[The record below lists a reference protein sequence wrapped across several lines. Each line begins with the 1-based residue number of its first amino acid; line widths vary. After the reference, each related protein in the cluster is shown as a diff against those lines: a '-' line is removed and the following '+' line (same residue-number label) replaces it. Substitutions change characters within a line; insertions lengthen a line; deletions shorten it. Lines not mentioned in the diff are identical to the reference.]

1 MKRAGTAPPNCATG
15 GRIPHPRWQGEPLQG
30 KTLLV
35 WGEQGAGDILQFVRY
50 LPRLA
55 ALVHGQGGRLLL
67 SAFKPL
73 KPLLDFSFKG
83 VLDGPVIDDATPPPR
98 L

>member
-1 MKRAGTAPPNCATG
+1 LPK
-15 GRIPHPRWQGEPLQG
+15 PRWQGEPLQG

-55 ALVHGQGGRLLL
+55 ERVHAQGGRLLL
-67 SAFKPL
+67 SANKPL
-73 KPLLDFSFKG
+73 QSLLDAASRD
-83 VLDGPVIDDATPPPR
+83 VLDGPSLTTRKASAGR